1 MRAGHDAGVMAG
13 AYGRGR
19 DAWMRRGP
27 VNRFRFANVQWLQT
41 AASGSSS
48 GL

>member
-1 MRAGHDAGVMAG
+1 MPKSRRAHTGK
-13 AYGRGR
+13 GR

-27 VNRFRFANVQWLQT
+27 VNRFRFANDQWLQT